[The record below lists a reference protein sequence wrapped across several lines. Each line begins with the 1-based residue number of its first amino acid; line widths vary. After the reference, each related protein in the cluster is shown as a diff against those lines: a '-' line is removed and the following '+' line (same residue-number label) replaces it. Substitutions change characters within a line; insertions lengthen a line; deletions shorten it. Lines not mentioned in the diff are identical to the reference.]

1 VTQKQTEILMD
12 TIITRDVSI
21 PRLGFG
27 MFRMPDGGYEPVVE
41 SALALGHRHLDTA
54 AMYEN
59 QDAVGVA
66 IAALPKDQ
74 RCVTPPF
81 APDWNAPTL

>member
-1 VTQKQTEILMD
+1 ME

-27 MFRMPDGGYEPVVE
+27 TFRMPDGGYEPVVE

-59 QDAVGVA
+59 QDAVDAA
-66 IAALPKDQ
+66 IAAPPKDQ
-74 RCVTPPF
+74 R
-81 APDWNAPTL
+81 